1 MANITICLMVI
12 ADLAK
17 SGRSVFSWAVIADL
31 SFESRLRFAAA
42 EYFHIC
48 PCLCSLLHLI
58 TAIKPLSSPLV
69 TSFHR
74 KYSKSISSLFKNQ
87 THWYDLKILQ
97 SCQLE
102 LKKLVLTIIDSILMK
117 ARPHVHV
124 VVTNVYGG
132 QWHYR
137 TLPDIGS
144 NGGNDG

>member
-69 TSFHR
+69 TSFHQ
-74 KYSKSISSLFKNQ
+74 KYSKDIPSLSLKTKHIDISILSIRS
-87 THWYDLKILQ
+87 
-97 SCQLE
+97 
-102 LKKLVLTIIDSILMK
+102 KKLLLTIIDSILMK
-117 ARPHVHV
+117 ARAHVHV
-124 VVTNVYGG
+124 VVTNVYGRQG
-132 QWHYR
+132 HYL

>member
-58 TAIKPLSSPLV
+58 TAIKPLSSPRHIF
-69 TSFHR
+69 SP
-74 KYSKSISSLFKNQ
+74 
-87 THWYDLKILQ
+87 KILKRY
-97 SCQLE
+97 SLS
-102 LKKLVLTIIDSILMK
+102 LSLKTKHIDISILSIRSKKLVLTIIDSILMK